1 MRIPWK
7 NLKFGSCMDLPRNFI
22 MLSHGQHLQRL
33 HHTNIISD
41 SFILALARDVLKTEN
56 AG

>member
-7 NLKFGSCMDLPRNFI
+7 NLKIGSCMDLPRNFI

-33 HHTNIISD
+33 HHISD